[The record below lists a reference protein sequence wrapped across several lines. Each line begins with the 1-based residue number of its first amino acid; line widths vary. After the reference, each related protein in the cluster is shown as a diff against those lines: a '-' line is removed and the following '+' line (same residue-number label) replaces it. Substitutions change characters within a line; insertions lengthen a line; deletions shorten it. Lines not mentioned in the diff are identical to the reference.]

1 MLDIHTCAECH
12 ANKDQVEEELVDPP
26 VVAERHGHV
35 SGGRGGGIYGT
46 DVACAGDGGV
56 GTSTLEGFKPLWR
69 RTDESRV
76 GSLPTR
82 AAHEVPTAVTKVI
95 EGKDKAF

>member
-82 AAHEVPTAVTKVI
+82 AAHGAPA
-95 EGKDKAF
+95 AQ